1 MSAKSFE
8 VTDPVNSSLKGFA
21 LANPSITLVPEEKI
35 LFRKTDS
42 DKIALISGGGSGHE
56 PTHAGFIGKG
66 MLSGAV
72 VGEIFASPS
81 TKQILNAIRLVNE
94 NASGVLLIVK
104 NYTGDVLPFWSV
116 R

>member
-42 DKIALISGGGSGHE
+42 DKIALISGGGSDMNLHT
-56 PTHAGFIGKG
+56 PV
-66 MLSGAV
+66 S
-72 VGEIFASPS
+72 
-81 TKQILNAIRLVNE
+81 LVR
-94 NASGVLLIVK
+94 VC
-104 NYTGDVLPFWSV
+104 
-116 R
+116 